1 MNGIFCFF
9 YGNQKVKLLIFFLI
23 LFIMCI
29 VNYFSVDN
37 VENIEDFFLLNFFR
51 VVYLNEIKNV

>member
-1 MNGIFCFF
+1 
-9 YGNQKVKLLIFFLI
+9 
-23 LFIMCI
+23 MCI